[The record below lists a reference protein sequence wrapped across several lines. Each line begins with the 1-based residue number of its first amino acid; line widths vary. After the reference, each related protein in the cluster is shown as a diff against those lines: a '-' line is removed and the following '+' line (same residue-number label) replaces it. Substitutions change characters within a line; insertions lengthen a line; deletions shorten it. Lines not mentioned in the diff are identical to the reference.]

1 MHLSSVG
8 KHVEQGAKQSGI
20 HMFPVRVTP
29 VLQTVQES
37 GSSSH
42 STHGSEQG

>member
-20 HMFPVRVTP
+20 HMWPVRVTP
-29 VLQTVQES
+29 SLQAVQELGRS
-37 GSSSH
+37 
-42 STHGSEQG
+42 